1 MSDYNQY
8 WKRLVSTGLRFL
20 QEQGNIEA
28 ASVIKNAKLDS
39 DIVDHDNWNSGIDF
53 WELVLQLKYKDYV
66 TIADKKDKIESD
78 ILTILNQ
85 FHRDERDRLCKCTD
99 SASD

>member
-28 ASVIKNAKLDS
+28 ASVIKNAELDS
-39 DIVDHDNWNSGIDF
+39 DIVDHDNWNGGIDF

-66 TIADKKDKIESD
+66 TKTSH
-78 ILTILNQ
+78 T
-85 FHRDERDRLCKCTD
+85 
-99 SASD
+99 